1 MAILSAT
8 SGLVGMTGVTPN
20 LLFINTNDTLATVTT
35 AGYLNKPVHE
45 NLISIDG
52 PSTGAGG
59 IMPTSNMAFVNT
71 SDEGPVLMSV
81 SITGV
86 SPNLVYSLVTV
97 PSSGGVFGG
106 NVQAGASGTAGA
118 FLSYP
123 GTAARGHLVIA
134 AANNAGNTVTTITN
148 ASQAAART
156 YTIQDMANATANFCL
171 APAALV
177 SGNVVKATGTVGGI
191 ADAGFAVKAN
201 TTAAYAGGGTSNAYA
216 AAGVTATSIVT
227 ASILAS
233 TNAVS
238 ILKVIPG
245 VNTLTVSFSANPGA
259 ATTVNYIAV
268 SAAV

>member
-20 LLFINTNDTLATVTT
+20 LLFINTNDTLVTVTT

-71 SDEGPVLMSV
+71 SDEGPVLLSV

-123 GTAARGHLVIA
+123 GTALRGHLLIA

-156 YTIQDMANATANFCL
+156 YTIADMGADANFCMRS
-171 APAALV
+171 AALV
-177 SGNVVKATGTVGGI
+177 SGNL
-191 ADAGFAVKAN
+191 VKAN
-201 TTAAYAGGGTSNAYA
+201 GVAGNLADVGCSLHAGTAAYAGGNAQSGALA
-216 AAGVTATSIVT
+216 AVGLVAGSKVTATIAT
-227 ASILAS
+227 
-233 TNAVS
+233 
-238 ILKVIPG
+238 
-245 VNTLTVSFSANPGA
+245 SANPVSIFSVVPGA
-259 ATTVNYIAV
+259 GTITILFSGDPGLSTIYWIATSTAV
-268 SAAV
+268 